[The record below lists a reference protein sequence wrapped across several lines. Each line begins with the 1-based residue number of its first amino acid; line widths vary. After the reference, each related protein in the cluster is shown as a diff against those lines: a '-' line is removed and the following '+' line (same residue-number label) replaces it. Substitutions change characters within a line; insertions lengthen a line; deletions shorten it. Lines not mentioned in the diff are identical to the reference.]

1 MKFKYSILFII
12 VILIANV
19 NSQNIAILTFSMP
32 SKYDIY
38 QDGDNTFGITV
49 KNEGF
54 VTVHNVTIIFSGIP
68 EDSYSIQP
76 NLVDILEK
84 DQSTQFSI
92 SVDSKK
98 INPDTYSLSVTI
110 KSDET
115 SEFVKM
121 TLNVRETTREIGELM
136 KKHEE
141 VKPSL
146 EATKNTLIGI
156 IVLSGAILITTVIR
170 FFFRSHYMKEKDKK
184 DKELIEYEG

>member
-1 MKFKYSILFII
+1 
-12 VILIANV
+12 
-19 NSQNIAILTFSMP
+19 MP

-84 DQSTQFSI
+84 DQSIQFSV

-98 INPDTYSLSVTI
+98 INPGVYSLSVTI

-115 SEFVKM
+115 SELVKM
-121 TLNVRETTREIGELM
+121 TLNVKETTREIGELM

-141 VKPSL
+141 AKPAL

-156 IVLSGAILITTVIR
+156 IVLSGSILIITVIR
-170 FFFRSHYMKEKDKK
+170 FFFRSRYMKEKDKK
-184 DKELIEYEG
+184 DKELIEYGG